1 MEVNKM
7 AWAITT
13 NIENI
18 YDSEGLEAAQNRYRA
33 WFINTVYYLRYKETV
48 DNTLTIDNYGDCI
61 VTE

>member
-13 NIENI
+13 DIENI